1 MKKILHWLDE
11 NLEEFFLVLFLILMT
26 LIMGVQV
33 LSRYILG
40 ASLSWSEELT
50 RYLFVWSGFL
60 SVSYCSK
67 KCLSIKIE
75 QFVAVFPR
83 RGRAIFKVVN
93 MIPFAWSY
101 MMSAVHSG
109 QLSPA
114 CQIPMYYV
122 QAAPLFSFILVA
134 FRVLQRWIIEFR
146 IARGEQVYDPA
157 HPERN
162 TPDSFIEANTDSA
175 EDSALSSGVDNR
187 VQTIT
192 NANEEEK

>member
-11 NLEEFFLVLFLILMT
+11 NLEEFLLVLFLILMT

-93 MIPFAWSY
+93 HTFELIFFVYMIPFAWSY
-101 MMSAVHSG
+101 MMSAVS
-109 QLSPA
+109 QRPA
-114 CQIPMYYV
+114 
-122 QAAPLFSFILVA
+122 LTGL
-134 FRVLQRWIIEFR
+134 
-146 IARGEQVYDPA
+146 
-157 HPERN
+157 
-162 TPDSFIEANTDSA
+162 PDSDVLCTGRPIVFFYFGGISCPA
-175 EDSALSSGVDNR
+175 ALDH
-187 VQTIT
+187 
-192 NANEEEK
+192 